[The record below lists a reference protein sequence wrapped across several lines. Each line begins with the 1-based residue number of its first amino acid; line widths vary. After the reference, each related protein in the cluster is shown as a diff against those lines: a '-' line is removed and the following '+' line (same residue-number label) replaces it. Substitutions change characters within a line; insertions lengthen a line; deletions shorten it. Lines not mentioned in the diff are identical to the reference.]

1 MPIKHVAL
9 LKTASYC
16 AMHFVV
22 AMGVAYALTRSWK
35 AALAIGVIEPFVQTF
50 FFAMHDRF
58 WAKHDGRQ
66 GARTRGG
73 LHGPET
79 HGGIE
84 PGSLK
89 PARAYVPPARR

>member
-1 MPIKHVAL
+1 
-9 LKTASYC
+9 
-16 AMHFVV
+16 MHFVV

-58 WAKHDGRQ
+58 WAKYDGRR
-66 GARTRGG
+66 GARGG
-73 LHGPET
+73 PHGPDT

-84 PGSLK
+84 PGALQ